1 MSKQGQA
8 DGESSFPEVTHPS
21 ILFPGGLTRVEAAD
35 NEKVDGVEV
44 GGGASSSH
52 GIGLPLGMEWKC
64 GV

>member
-1 MSKQGQA
+1 MGSLPFLK
-8 DGESSFPEVTHPS
+8 SPIHPS
-21 ILFPGGLTRVEAAD
+21 SSQGDLRVEAAD